1 MAIIFPNPNLPA
13 QSEDWTDKVEFEIKK
28 LDKRKGGAGGSGSDG
43 VAGPQGPA
51 GADGADGA
59 QGPQG
64 ETGPQGIQGEQG
76 FDGDTGPQGEQ
87 GLQGIQGI
95 QGETGLTG
103 DQGPQGEQGLQGI
116 QGVKGDTGDQGIQG
130 IQGIKGDTGLT
141 GAQGIQ
147 GETGLTGEQG
157 IQGIQGIQ
165 GVQGV
170 KGDTGA
176 QGPQGLT
183 GLSAYQ
189 VAQLN
194 GFTGTE
200 AEWLASL
207 EGDVG
212 PQGEIGPA
220 GPTGASA
227 GQIYYMDT
235 AGGTYTG
242 TPITGTIA
250 KTPVPGTQTS
260 ISGTVNT
267 GSHLVASF
275 TSEVGAITDLTID
288 AGFWL
293 MHTYG
298 YAELN
303 IFHYYKLYLVDADGV
318 SNKTLVSDGTPANS
332 TLIEPLQALNSYTNY
347 VPQAV
352 IPDATK
358 RGVIDFYIYS
368 TANNRDFHLEFRG
381 NTYSHLHTTLEVEGV
396 GELRDLH
403 DVVISSPAD
412 GALLKYDAAS
422 ELWLNSNVI
431 SGGTA

>member
-1 MAIIFPNPNLPA
+1 MAIYFPDPNLPV
-13 QSEDWTDKVEFEIKK
+13 QSKDWTDKVEVEIKK

-51 GADGADGA
+51 GADGAQGP

-103 DQGPQGEQGLQGI
+103 SQGPQGEQGLQGI

-200 AEWLASL
+200 AEWLATL

-212 PQGEIGPA
+212 PQGPIGETGPA
-220 GPTGASA
+220 GPGLATGGTE
-227 GQIYYMDT
+227 GQIIVKVDDTDYNTMWVDNYAPDTRIIVKNDSGVAIARGDALMAVGATGDRIRVAKAVADGSVEPRYMLGVAYDSIENGFEGYLT
-235 AGGTYTG
+235 
-242 TPITGTIA
+242 ITGDVTRLNTSAYTIGTLLYIDPA
-250 KTPVPGTQTS
+250 VPGGLTAVEPVSPNLVMAIAIVTRSHATTGRMFIRMWSQQ
-260 ISGTVNT
+260 SG
-267 GSHLVASF
+267 
-275 TSEVGAITDLTID
+275 
-288 AGFWL
+288 
-293 MHTYG
+293 
-298 YAELN
+298 
-303 IFHYYKLYLVDADGV
+303 
-318 SNKTLVSDGTPANS
+318 
-332 TLIEPLQALNSYTNY
+332 
-347 VPQAV
+347 
-352 IPDATK
+352 
-358 RGVIDFYIYS
+358 
-368 TANNRDFHLEFRG
+368 
-381 NTYSHLHTTLEVEGV
+381 LHE
-396 GELRDLH
+396 LH
-403 DVVISSPAD
+403 DVLITTPAD

-422 ELWLNSNVI
+422 ELWVNSNVI